1 MPDELEGRCIV
12 DEKKRPGRFYLF
24 IKRSFDIIV
33 SFIGLIFLIPITLI
47 VGLAIKIEDGGPV
60 FFKQTRVTKN
70 GKLFKLYKYRSMVV
84 NAEKIRDTMDDE
96 NEMDGPVFK
105 VKDDKRI
112 TKVGHFIRKTSIDE
126 LPQLI
131 NVFLGDMSIVG
142 PRPALPREVEEYD
155 SYAKRRLEVKAGLTC
170 IWQVQKNRN
179 NISFKDWMDMDV
191 EYVENQS
198 IALDLKLIFKTFRA
212 VLTCQ
217 GE

>member
-12 DEKKRPGRFYLF
+12 DEKKRPGRVYLF

-198 IALDLKLIFKTFRA
+198 IALDLKLIFKTFKA